1 VRRVR
6 RLLDARIA
14 CHSPAMPDPIT
25 HPHLAAVRKALAVGD
40 MNALRAALADLD
52 DEERRL
58 LEVRL
63 GPGGVDRLQAS
74 AQRRR
79 RARSRGRVVVIH
91 GIMGAQ
97 LDVLAYRHYGDPTE
111 RLQHADASAD
121 DGGSRRSRPTRRRRR
136 G

>member
-1 VRRVR
+1 
-6 RLLDARIA
+6 
-14 CHSPAMPDPIT
+14 MPDPIT
-25 HPHLAAVRKALAVGD
+25 HPHLAAVRKAFAVGD

-52 DEERRL
+52 DEDRL

-63 GPGGVDRLQAS
+63 RPGGVDRLQAS
-74 AQRRR
+74 ALRRR

-97 LDVLAYRHYGDPTE
+97 LDVLAYGHYGDPTE

-121 DGGSRRSRPTRRRRR
+121 DGGSRRS
-136 G
+136 

>member
-1 VRRVR
+1 VRRAH

-25 HPHLAAVRKALAVGD
+25 HPHLAALRKALAVGD

-79 RARSRGRVVVIH
+79 RARSR
-91 GIMGAQ
+91 
-97 LDVLAYRHYGDPTE
+97 
-111 RLQHADASAD
+111 
-121 DGGSRRSRPTRRRRR
+121 
-136 G
+136 